1 MPTIEPSGAPE
12 LVEVVVRTAA
22 EAAAH
27 AAAEVDGADLADIA
41 AAASA
46 AAVAAAQDLA
56 LGKVEGVAPRAT
68 GDPTSL
74 LTRKFKT

>member
-12 LVEVVVRTAA
+12 PVEVAVRSAA

-27 AAAEVDGADLADIA
+27 AAAEVDGAAPADIA

-46 AAVAAAQDLA
+46 AAIAAAQDLA
-56 LGKVEGVAPRAT
+56 LGKVEGAT
-68 GDPTSL
+68 PPTNLPPSAAASSPSSD
-74 LTRKFKT
+74 